1 MSLPS
6 GGGYSSK
13 SRNPWSLKYDGSSS
27 SSGSG
32 SSGSSHHHR
41 HDGPMSKQRAAALE
55 IVAAFNRNN
64 IETQTIASFR
74 APNFTREVLPASLN
88 QTPQDAEG
96 FQRTL
101 NMYRAVFRHYALDVL
116 EVVDDVP
123 GRKVCLWLTARADTV
138 GGKYACDMIWT
149 LTFDETG
156 TKVVLWREF
165 LDAAASPMDYLPENI
180 GV

>member
-41 HDGPMSKQRAAALE
+41 HEGPMSKQRAAALE

-88 QTPQDAEG
+88 QTQIG
-96 FQRTL
+96 
-101 NMYRAVFRHYALDVL
+101 RAHV
-116 EVVDDVP
+116 
-123 GRKVCLWLTARADTV
+123 
-138 GGKYACDMIWT
+138 
-149 LTFDETG
+149 
-156 TKVVLWREF
+156 
-165 LDAAASPMDYLPENI
+165 
-180 GV
+180 